1 MGALVWLLEPVACST
16 DSAAVADPF
25 GPPNFGSARILPEED
40 PEFSTFVTEQS
51 NFA

>member
-1 MGALVWLLEPVACST
+1 MGGLVWLLEPVACFT

-25 GPPNFGSARILPEED
+25 GPLIFGFARILPAEG
-40 PEFSTFVTEQS
+40 PEFFTSVTEQS